1 MRLRLFTG
9 ATALFTLAAAQPA
22 LGCSNNG
29 LNSISFTAL
38 TPATQGWNPLPGGQ
52 AVLYNFTL
60 NVERKGDTRSVRL
73 IFVDNETGPVRLGQ
87 SGPPYEVL
95 LTNGT
100 DNYAFP
106 ASTTAATAT
115 RSIIINLP
123 DNKPVS
129 TSLQVRV
136 PANSGDADYAGGTTF
151 REDLKYNIQCYKGE
165 NAVNADGSGQSGAAV
180 SPEVTIP
187 RVLSASITG
196 QTTSGEVDFGNFA
209 SLTPAPL
216 AINLRST
223 SSISVRVATA
233 RGLQMVRTG
242 APATPAANDVIP
254 YTLSLNNQAVTT
266 SPFTYTASRV
276 GVAQRTWNLQLALP
290 ATPAGKRA
298 GAYSDT
304 ITIEL
309 SPSL

>member
-1 MRLRLFTG
+1 MMRLRLFAG
-9 ATALFTLAAAQPA
+9 ATALLALAAAQPA
-22 LGCSNNG
+22 LACDRNDVTIN
-29 LNSISFTAL
+29 LTAL
-38 TPATQGWNPLPGGQ
+38 TPATQVWNPLPGGE
-52 AVLYNFTL
+52 AVFFDFKV
-60 NVERKGDTRSVRL
+60 NVTRAGNTRSVKV
-73 IFVDNETGPVRLGQ
+73 IFNDENTGPLRLSQ
-87 SGPPYEVL
+87 LGPAYEI
-95 LTNGT
+95 TIPNGAV
-100 DNYAFP
+100 NYAY
-106 ASTTAATAT
+106 AAGITAAAAPQGLL
-115 RSIIINLP
+115 INLP
-123 DNKPVS
+123 SNN
-129 TSLQVRV
+129 QVQSDLRIRV
-136 PANSGDADYAGGTTF
+136 PANSGDTEYSGGTAF
-151 REDLKYNIQCYKGE
+151 RENLTYSVQCY
-165 NAVNADGSGQSGAAV
+165 NDRNIAIGSGLSLQAAV

-223 SSISVRVATA
+223 SSISVRVSTA

-242 APATPAANDVIP
+242 APTTPAANDVIP

-276 GVAQRTWNLQLALP
+276 GVAQRTWNLQLGLP

-298 GAYSDT
+298 GSYSDT

>member
-9 ATALFTLAAAQPA
+9 VTALLTLAEAQPA
-22 LGCSNNG
+22 FACSNNG

-38 TPATQGWNPLPGGQ
+38 APATQSWNPLPGGQ
-52 AVLYNFTL
+52 AVLYNFTV

-73 IFVDNETGPVRLGQ
+73 IFVDNETGPVRLSQ
-87 SGPPYEVL
+87 AGPPYEVVL
-95 LTNGT
+95 SSGT
-100 DNYAFP
+100 DTYAYP
-106 ASTTAATAT
+106 ANTTAAAAA

-136 PANSGDADYAGGTTF
+136 PANSGDAEYTGGMTF
-151 REDLKYNIQCYKGE
+151 REDLKYSVQCYKTE
-165 NAVNADGSGQSGAAV
+165 NAVTADGPGQSGVAV

-223 SSISVRVATA
+223 SSISVRVSTA
-233 RGLQMVRTG
+233 SGLQMVRIG

-254 YTLSLNNQAVTT
+254 YTLSLNNQPVTT

-276 GVAQRTWNLQLALP
+276 GVAQRTWNLQLGLP
-290 ATPAGKRA
+290 TSPAGKRA